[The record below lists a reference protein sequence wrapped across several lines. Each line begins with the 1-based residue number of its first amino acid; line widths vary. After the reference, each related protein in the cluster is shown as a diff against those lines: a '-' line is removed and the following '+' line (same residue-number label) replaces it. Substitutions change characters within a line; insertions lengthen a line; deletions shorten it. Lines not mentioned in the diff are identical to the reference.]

1 MDRKALLPLLGMVL
15 AFAAWLFDFGQQQGG
30 VMAGGDPVLG
40 TIIQWIAVTIFAST
54 ALLWVGVAVREVQ
67 SRRGPRFPRVCEKI
81 SYTEYQASR
90 LLTMDS
96 QQVYYRADLT
106 LRARK
111 SFEIQKAHIKTSTP
125 FARAYISIALPD
137 RPGAKESLQC
147 ERAISADLAE
157 LAARSVVRVEKGDL
171 LRLSVQSHD
180 SISIERFRI
189 FRVTPQVV
197 PQRSTDPEPAPGG
210 GTIISRVGD
219 LLNDCHSHRE

>member
-90 LLTMDS
+90 LLSMDS
-96 QQVYYRADLT
+96 QHVYYRADLT
-106 LRARK
+106 LRARRA
-111 SFEIQKAHIKTSTP
+111 FEIQKAHIQTSTP
-125 FARAYISIALPD
+125 FASAHISIALPD
-137 RPGAKESLQC
+137 RPGARESLQC
-147 ERAISADLAE
+147 ERALNADLAE
-157 LAARSVVRVEKGDL
+157 LTTRSVVRVEKGDL
-171 LRLSVQSHD
+171 LRLSVQSHE
-180 SISIERFRI
+180 SIGIERFRI
-189 FRVTPQVV
+189 FRVTPQAA
-197 PQRSTDPEPAPGG
+197 PQRTTAPAQSPPSSPE
-210 GTIISRVGD
+210 S
-219 LLNDCHSHRE
+219 SE